1 MPTLSGG
8 RGWGGD
14 IRHFNHSRRITVA
27 VGTIDRMQ
35 FPKSSSESMD
45 I

>member
-14 IRHFNHSRRITVA
+14 IRHFNHSRRILYHLIA
-27 VGTIDRMQ
+27 
-35 FPKSSSESMD
+35 SEQ
-45 I
+45 